1 MPFLAAVSAPL
12 ITSPMEIFLTVLAI
26 ILLAPLLL
34 NRIKIPHVIGLII
47 AGVCVGPYGFNILGR
62 DMSFQVFGQV
72 GLLYLMFLA
81 GVEIDMYHLKKNI
94 RRGFIFGIFTFVVP
108 VVLGLLAAHWLLGR
122 DWLTSAMLASM
133 LAAHTLLAYP
143 IVSRFGL
150 TKNPA
155 VVIAVAGT
163 IFSILGSL
171 IMLASVV
178 GVRNNHGTFDL
189 MQSGRLLLSLVV
201 FCIAVVYVYPRLT
214 RWFFKHF
221 NDGIIQFIYVLV
233 MVFAAAELG
242 ILTGIEGV
250 FGAFFAALV
259 LNRYIP
265 IRSPLMS
272 RIEFVGNSIFI
283 PYFLIGVGMLIDVK
297 VLLSG
302 WGTLYAAAV
311 MCAVAMASKW
321 LAAFISQHIFRMG
334 SLERSIMY
342 QLSNAHTAVALAV
355 VMIGFK
361 MGAFDQDILNGT
373 VIMILVTCT
382 VSSLGTS
389 RAAARLKVRTLH
401 KPESIHSESA
411 SREPLRTLIPVVTP
425 ASASELV
432 SLALMMNDGRRD
444 RNKIYALHVR
454 NDNSLSSR
462 SIGQNSLDTAR
473 RIGSIMDVDIR
484 PIDRFDLNFV
494 TGLLNTIAER
504 DINEVVIG
512 LHRRSTVI
520 DSFFGEKL
528 TQLIKAT
535 YKMVVISRCFI
546 PINTIRRIVVSVPD
560 KAQYETGF
568 THWVRSIGNLTR
580 QIGCKVAF
588 CSTDET
594 NKYIKAVLRTG
605 GYEIRQEY
613 ISFSEWDDF
622 VLLANKIREDDLLV
636 VVNARR
642 TSVSFNS
649 AMDTLPDFLKKY
661 FAGNNLLVIF
671 PEQFGQETLSPAI
684 TDALSADVETLPI
697 PIWLKV
703 RHAYLDFIHHRRWK
717 RTSSKPPELNL

>member
-1 MPFLAAVSAPL
+1 MLAAIALKEPL
-12 ITSPMEIFLTVLAI
+12 ITSPMGIFLTVLAI

-47 AGVCVGPYGFNILGR
+47 AGVCVGPHGFNILGR
-62 DMSFQVFGQV
+62 DMSFEVFGQV

-81 GVEIDMYHLKKNI
+81 GVEIDMYHLKKNL
-94 RRGFIFGIFTFVVP
+94 RRGFIFGVFTFAVP
-108 VVLGLLAAHWLLGR
+108 ALLGLLGGVFLLGL
-122 DWLTSAMLASM
+122 DWLTASMLASM
-133 LAAHTLLAYP
+133 LSAHTLLAYP

-155 VVIAVAGT
+155 VVIAIAGT
-163 IFSILGSL
+163 IFTVLGSL
-171 IMLASVV
+171 VMLASAV
-178 GVRNNHGTFDL
+178 GIHRAGSFSFMLVGKL
-189 MQSGRLLLSLVV
+189 MLSLMAYCMV
-201 FCIAVVYVYPRLT
+201 IIYLYPRIS

-221 NDGIIQFIYVLV
+221 NDGIMQFIYVLV
-233 MVFAAAELG
+233 MVFAAAE
-242 ILTGIEGV
+242 IAVVIGIEGV

-265 IRSPLMS
+265 GRSPLMS
-272 RIEFVGNSIFI
+272 RIEFVGNAIFI
-283 PYFLIGVGMLIDVK
+283 PYFLIGVGMLINVK
-297 VLLSG
+297 VLTAG
-302 WGTLYAAAV
+302 WNTLYVTAI
-311 MCAVAMASKW
+311 MCAVAMGSKW
-321 LAAFISQHIFRMG
+321 IAAWLTQRVFGMKP
-334 SLERSIMY
+334 LERSILY

-355 VMIGFK
+355 VMIGFQ
-361 MGAFDQDILNGT
+361 MGLFDQNILNGT
-373 VIMILVTCT
+373 VLMILVTCT
-382 VSSLGTS
+382 VSSIGTS
-389 RAAARLKVRTLH
+389 RAAAKLKVLTVAENETLH
-401 KPESIHSESA
+401 DRGSD
-411 SREPLRTLIPVVTP
+411 REPLRTLIPVVNP
-425 ASASELV
+425 AGASELV
-432 SLALMMNDGRRD
+432 NLALMMNDGNKE

-454 NDNSLSSR
+454 NDNNITSR

-484 PIDRFDLNFV
+484 TIERFDLNFV

-546 PINTIRRIVVSVPD
+546 PVNTIHRIVVSVPD

-568 THWVRSIGNLTR
+568 THWVRSVGNLTR
-580 QIGCKVAF
+580 QIGCRIVF
-588 CSTDET
+588 CTTSET
-594 NKYIKAVLRTG
+594 GKYIKAVLRAG
-605 GYEIRQEY
+605 NYGIRQEY
-613 ISFSEWDDF
+613 IVFNDWDDF
-622 VLLANKIREDDLLV
+622 VLLSNKIKDDDLLV

-649 AMDTLPDFLKKY
+649 AMDTLPDFLSKY
-661 FAGNNLLVIF
+661 FAGNNLIVIY

-684 TDALSADVETLPI
+684 TDALSADVETLPM
-697 PIWLKV
+697 PLWLKI
-703 RHAYLDFIHHRRWK
+703 RHAYLDFIHHRR
-717 RTSSKPPELNL
+717 RRNSSKSRELNL

>member
-1 MPFLAAVSAPL
+1 
-12 ITSPMEIFLTVLAI
+12 
-26 ILLAPLLL
+26 
-34 NRIKIPHVIGLII
+34 
-47 AGVCVGPYGFNILGR
+47 
-62 DMSFQVFGQV
+62 
-72 GLLYLMFLA
+72 
-81 GVEIDMYHLKKNI
+81 EIDMYHLKKNI
-94 RRGFIFGIFTFVVP
+94 RRGLIFGLYTFFVP
-108 VVLGLLAAHWLLGR
+108 VIMGCLGGVYLLGL
-122 DWLTSAMLASM
+122 DWLTASMLAAM

-155 VVIAVAGT
+155 VVIAIAGT
-163 IFSILGSL
+163 IFAVLGSL

-178 GVRNNHGTFDL
+178 GIEKAGEFDFIL
-189 MQSGRLLLSLVV
+189 VGRLLLRVLGVCGV
-201 FCIAVVYVYPRLT
+201 ITYVYPRVT

-221 NDGIIQFIYVLV
+221 NDGIMQFVYVLV
-233 MVFAAAELG
+233 MVFTAAELAELG
-242 ILTGIEGV
+242 GIEGV

-265 IRSPLMS
+265 GRSPLMS
-272 RIEFVGNSIFI
+272 RIEFVGNAIFI

-297 VLLSG
+297 LITQG
-302 WGTLYAAAV
+302 WNTLYVTAV
-311 MCAVAMASKW
+311 MCAVAMAAKWVAAW
-321 LAAFISQHIFRMG
+321 LAQLTFGMK
-334 SLERSIMY
+334 SLERSILY

-355 VMIGFK
+355 VMIGFQ
-361 MGAFDQDILNGT
+361 MGLFSQSILNGT
-373 VIMILVTCT
+373 VLMILVTCT
-382 VSSLGTS
+382 VSSIGTS
-389 RAAARLKVRTLH
+389 RAAAKLKVLTIQ
-401 KPESIHSESA
+401 KPENVGSKSA
-411 SREPLRTLIPVVTP
+411 GKEPLRTLIPVVNP
-425 ASASELV
+425 AGASELV
-432 SLALMMNDGRRD
+432 NLALMMNDGRKE

-462 SIGQNSLDTAR
+462 SVGQNSLDTAR

-484 PIDRFDLNFV
+484 TIERFDLNFV

-512 LHRRSTVI
+512 LHRRSNVI

-535 YKMVVISRCFI
+535 YKMIVISRCFI

-580 QIGCKVAF
+580 QLGCRVVF
-588 CSTDET
+588 CATEET
-594 NKYIKAVLRTG
+594 AKYIKAVLRTG

-613 ISFSEWDDF
+613 IVFNDWDDF
-622 VLLANKIREDDLLV
+622 VLLANKIKDDDLLV

-649 AMDTLPDFLKKY
+649 AMDTLPDFLRKY

-697 PIWLKV
+697 PLWLKV
-703 RHAYLDFIHHRRWK
+703 RHAYLDFIHHRRRK
-717 RTSSKPPELNL
+717 RKSGKSPDLNL